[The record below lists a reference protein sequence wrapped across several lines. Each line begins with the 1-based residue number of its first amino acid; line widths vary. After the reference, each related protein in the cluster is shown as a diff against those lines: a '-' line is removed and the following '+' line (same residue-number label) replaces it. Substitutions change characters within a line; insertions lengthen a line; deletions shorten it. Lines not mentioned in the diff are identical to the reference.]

1 MARETLE
8 IGAEMETT
16 ETKASTQNIRYEYE
30 TARRNFAEFMAR
42 IEPLGFLSK
51 DEISSQ
57 KSYVESAADDP
68 EKMIDIAQSYS
79 REMISQSIAKNYA
92 IYHNHLIKPLDEAL
106 ESGIISSKS
115 YGEWIA
121 WMRDSSRDSSQKK
134 SSIESALPNYLEERR
149 KLAADRKTLL
159 KDTGLGALSKLGDPA
174 LDKKIAQLK
183 DESGFLETLS
193 FSERKSLIAAV
204 TAALPLPLQD
214 AKLFEKFEG
223 ELSSAVSAGLIS
235 KSSVERWIARF
246 KKPGLSLKAK
256 QYFFDHQWSSYR
268 KAWEKVKE
276 ERATVLKNPL
286 FKELTSRD
294 CKELAVFTAEKQF
307 TELHY
312 DKKAALTAEVRA
324 VLKAKE
330 TGKQALLKDTRGVL
344 ETAASAGYIA
354 KNKTGPW
361 LEHVIAGK
369 RTLTELKKFV
379 GDWAKVRFNF
389 DTVERAM
396 NKGKVPQGLTRLSEE
411 KFLGMSYEQ
420 RKSYV
425 EEAQRRLNLEEANTP
440 DTPIKDLKGKVRH
453 ALDTQNW
460 EEARLFLGK
469 AWKAVESEDDIR
481 ELKSMEGYLESFV
494 SKEKGGADNEKK
506 DEDVK
511 RAYAEITELMGSL
524 PTGLA
529 PLYKS
534 ALLRGAGCVQCVT
547 TCIYNR
553 TWCQDRGYLTESS
566 EEKLRN
572 KAVKETENRIKG
584 GGEGH
589 GNGLENNRLD
599 GFGQPAV
606 RDKGIGPQNVF
617 MSSGQAGSFV
627 DEADA
632 NKGTWSFWYWTNLI
646 VDGVSADENAHVARS
661 MNWRF
666 KRAARTL
673 EKYGI
678 RWTDSGPPISVN

>member
-8 IGAEMETT
+8 IGSDIETADT
-16 ETKASTQNIRYEYE
+16 QASAQNIRYEYE
-30 TARRNFAEFMAR
+30 TARRNFAEFMAK
-42 IEPLGFLSK
+42 IEPLGFLSRE
-51 DEISSQ
+51 EISSQ
-57 KSYVESAADDP
+57 RSYIESAANDP

-92 IYHNHLIKPLDEAL
+92 IYENHLIKPLDDAL

-121 WMRDSSRDSSQKK
+121 WMRDSSRNSTQKK
-134 SSIESALPNYLEERR
+134 SSIESTLPNYLQERR
-149 KLAADRKTLL
+149 NLAAERKTLL
-159 KDTGLGALSKLGDPA
+159 RDAGLSALSSLGDAA
-174 LDKKIAQLK
+174 LDKQISQLK
-183 DESGFLETLS
+183 NDRTFLESLS
-193 FSERKSLIAAV
+193 FSERKSLIASV
-204 TAALPLPLQD
+204 TAALPLPQQD
-214 AKLFEKFEG
+214 AKLFAKFEG

-235 KSSVERWIARF
+235 KASVERWVARF

-256 QYFFDHQWSSYR
+256 QYFFEHQWSSYR

-286 FKELTSRD
+286 FKELTAKD
-294 CKELAVFTAEKQF
+294 CKEISTFTTETKF

-312 DKKAALTAEVRA
+312 DKKTALVAEVRA

-330 TGKQALLKDTRGVL
+330 TGKQNLLKDTRGIL
-344 ETAASAGYIA
+344 EAAASAGYIA

-369 RTLTELKKFV
+369 RTLTELRKFV

-425 EEAQRRLNLEEANTP
+425 EEAQRRLNLEEADTP

-460 EEARLFLGK
+460 DEAKLFLGK

-494 SKEKGGADNEKK
+494 TKEKSEDREKT
-506 DEDVK
+506 EDVR

-524 PTGLA
+524 PTGLV

-572 KAVKETENRIKG
+572 KAVQETENRIKG

-661 MNWRF
+661 LNWRF

-673 EKYGI
+673 DKYGL
-678 RWTDSGPPISVN
+678 RWTESGPPISVN